1 MELFNNREIAIA
13 VWILVIFIILLF
25 IRGIRKSLKDLVKVL
40 CHRKILILVLSIIVH
55 TVGITFVLYLINF
68 WNISLLK
75 DTIVWLCFSGVVIC
89 FRYVSSKEDEN
100 LLRNIIIDNIKIVII
115 IEFIANF
122 FTFPLA
128 AELVLIPFM
137 VFIAG
142 LDVIAKTD
150 KKNISVV
157 RLLNGL
163 QIIIGLFI
171 LIYAFSQAIADY
183 KNIVNLDTLKSF
195 LLAPL
200 LAVLFSPFVY
210 FMALLVK
217 YELLFLR
224 LEMGCEKS
232 KKLKNYAKKKIIL
245 YCLLS
250 LKKTKKALNM
260 KTYNLMLIR
269 NKDDVDEMVKAYRS
283 QP

>member
-1 MELFNNREIAIA
+1 MNLFNNREIAIA

-40 CHRKILILVLSIIVH
+40 FHRKILILVLSIIVH
-55 TVGITFVLYLINF
+55 TVGITFVLYLLNF

-75 DTIVWLCFSGVVIC
+75 DTILWLCFSGIVIC

-115 IEFIANF
+115 IEFIANL

-137 VFIAG
+137 AFIAG

-200 LAVLFSPFVY
+200 LAVLFSPFIY

-283 QP
+283 

>member
-1 MELFNNREIAIA
+1 MNLFNNREIAIA

-25 IRGIRKSLKDLVKVL
+25 IRGIRESLKDLVKVL
-40 CHRKILILVLSIIVH
+40 FHRKILILVLSIIVH
-55 TVGITFVLYLINF
+55 TVGITFVLHLLNF

-75 DTIVWLCFSGVVIC
+75 DTILWLCFSGIVIC

-115 IEFIANF
+115 IEFITNL

-137 VFIAG
+137 AFIAG

-250 LKKTKKALNM
+250 LKKIKKALNM

-269 NKDDVDEMVKAYRS
+269 NKDDVDEMAKAYRS
-283 QP
+283 

>member
-1 MELFNNREIAIA
+1 MNLFNNREIAIA

-40 CHRKILILVLSIIVH
+40 FHRKILILVLSIIVY
-55 TVGITFVLYLINF
+55 TVGITFVLYLLNF

-75 DTIVWLCFSGVVIC
+75 DTILWLCFSGIVIC

-171 LIYAFSQAIADY
+171 FIYAFSQAIADY

-283 QP
+283 

>member
-1 MELFNNREIAIA
+1 MNLFNNREIAIA

-40 CHRKILILVLSIIVH
+40 FHRKILILVLSIIVY
-55 TVGITFVLYLINF
+55 TVGITFVLYLLNF

-75 DTIVWLCFSGVVIC
+75 DTILWLCFSGIVIC

-100 LLRNIIIDNIKIVII
+100 LLRNIVIDNIKIVII

-137 VFIAG
+137 TFIAG

-171 LIYAFSQAIADY
+171 FIYAFSQAIADY

-283 QP
+283 

>member
-1 MELFNNREIAIA
+1 MNLFNNREIAIA

-40 CHRKILILVLSIIVH
+40 FHRKILILVLSIIVH
-55 TVGITFVLYLINF
+55 TVGITFVLYLLNF

-75 DTIVWLCFSGVVIC
+75 DTILWLCFSGIVIC

-100 LLRNIIIDNIKIVII
+100 LLSNIIIDNIKIVII

-171 LIYAFSQAIADY
+171 FIYALSHAIADY
-183 KNIVNLDTLKSF
+183 KNFVSLDTLKSF

-283 QP
+283 

>member
-1 MELFNNREIAIA
+1 MNLFNNREIAIA
-13 VWILVIFIILLF
+13 VWILVIFITLLF

-40 CHRKILILVLSIIVH
+40 FHRKILILVLSIIVY
-55 TVGITFVLYLINF
+55 TVGITFVLYLLNF

-75 DTIVWLCFSGVVIC
+75 DTILWLCFSGIVIC

-100 LLRNIIIDNIKIVII
+100 LLRNIVIDNIKIVII

-137 VFIAG
+137 AFIAG

-171 LIYAFSQAIADY
+171 FIYAFSQAIADY

-283 QP
+283 

>member
-1 MELFNNREIAIA
+1 MNLFNNREIAIA

-40 CHRKILILVLSIIVH
+40 FHRKILILVLSIIVY
-55 TVGITFVLYLINF
+55 TVVITFVLYLLNF

-75 DTIVWLCFSGVVIC
+75 DTILWLCFSGIVIC

-137 VFIAG
+137 AFIAG

-171 LIYAFSQAIADY
+171 FIYAFSQAIADY

-283 QP
+283 

>member
-1 MELFNNREIAIA
+1 MNLFNNREIAIA

-40 CHRKILILVLSIIVH
+40 FHRKILILVLSIIVY
-55 TVGITFVLYLINF
+55 TVGITFVLYLLNF

-75 DTIVWLCFSGVVIC
+75 DTILWLCFSGIVIC

-171 LIYAFSQAIADY
+171 FIYAFSQAIADY
-183 KNIVNLDTLKSF
+183 KNIVNLETLKSF

-283 QP
+283 

>member
-1 MELFNNREIAIA
+1 MNLFNNREIAIA

-40 CHRKILILVLSIIVH
+40 FHRKILILVLSIIVH
-55 TVGITFVLYLINF
+55 TVGITFVLYLLNF

-75 DTIVWLCFSGVVIC
+75 DTILWLCFSGIVIC

-137 VFIAG
+137 AFIAG

-171 LIYAFSQAIADY
+171 FIYAFSQAIADY

-283 QP
+283 

>member
-1 MELFNNREIAIA
+1 MNLFNNREIAIA

-40 CHRKILILVLSIIVH
+40 FHRKILILVLSIIVY
-55 TVGITFVLYLINF
+55 TVGITFVLYLLNF

-75 DTIVWLCFSGVVIC
+75 DTILWLCFSGIVIC

-100 LLRNIIIDNIKIVII
+100 LLRNIVIDNIKIVII

-171 LIYAFSQAIADY
+171 FIYAFSQAIADY

-283 QP
+283 

>member
-1 MELFNNREIAIA
+1 MNLFNNREIAIA

-40 CHRKILILVLSIIVH
+40 FHRKILILVLSIIVY
-55 TVGITFVLYLINF
+55 TVGITFVLYLLNF

-75 DTIVWLCFSGVVIC
+75 DTILWLCFSGIVIC

-100 LLRNIIIDNIKIVII
+100 LLRNIVIDNIKIVII

-137 VFIAG
+137 AFIAG

-171 LIYAFSQAIADY
+171 FIYAFSQAIADY

-283 QP
+283 

>member
-1 MELFNNREIAIA
+1 MNLFNNREIAIA

-40 CHRKILILVLSIIVH
+40 FHRKILILVLSIIVH
-55 TVGITFVLYLINF
+55 TVGITFVLYLLNF

-75 DTIVWLCFSGVVIC
+75 DTILWLCFSGIVIC
-89 FRYVSSKEDEN
+89 FRYVSSKENEN

-115 IEFIANF
+115 IEFITNF

-137 VFIAG
+137 AFIAG

-171 LIYAFSQAIADY
+171 FIYAFSQAIADY
-183 KNIVNLDTLKSF
+183 KNIVNLDTLKGF

-283 QP
+283 

>member
-1 MELFNNREIAIA
+1 MNLFNNREIAIA

-25 IRGIRKSLKDLVKVL
+25 IRGIRESLKDLVKVL
-40 CHRKILILVLSIIVH
+40 FHRKILILVLSIIVY
-55 TVGITFVLYLINF
+55 TVGITFVLYLLNF

-75 DTIVWLCFSGVVIC
+75 DTILWLCFSGIVIC

-122 FTFPLA
+122 FTFSLA

-137 VFIAG
+137 AFIAG

-171 LIYAFSQAIADY
+171 FIYAFSQAIADY

-283 QP
+283 